1 MMLAKVFKSGNS
13 MAIRI
18 PKAID
23 LKNIKEFDI
32 QVLDNNL
39 ILSPKKQKNEWQ
51 NFFKALG
58 DFKESL
64 KREKD
69 EIPQSRDYG
78 EVFA

>member
-1 MMLAKVFKSGNS
+1 MLAKVFKSGNS

-51 NFFKALG
+51 SFFKALG
-58 DFKESL
+58 DFKEPL

-69 EIPQSRDYG
+69 TIPQSRDYG

>member
-1 MMLAKVFKSGNS
+1 MLAKVFKSGNS

-23 LKNIKEFDI
+23 LKNIKEFEI
-32 QVLDNNL
+32 KALGNNL

-51 NFFKALG
+51 SFFKALS
-58 DFKESL
+58 DFKEPL

>member
-1 MMLAKVFKSGNS
+1 MLAKVFKSGNS